1 MYRRMNQKLCLS
13 VRAQNRHRFIHPSPP
28 PPALLI
34 LSLIH
39 THTHTHTNTHTAYA
53 LERLGRTDE
62 ALDLCREVQSHKPT
76 DETVLS
82 TLVLIYK
89 QTGQTREATQ
99 CYEGMCVCMYVCVQA
114 NK

>member
-1 MYRRMNQKLCLS
+1 MLKINIDS
-13 VRAQNRHRFIHPSPP
+13 FISSPF
-28 PPALLI
+28 LLI
-34 LSLIH
+34 ISI
-39 THTHTHTNTHTAYA
+39 THTHARTAYA

-99 CYEGMCVCMYVCVQA
+99 CYEGILFMYIYVCVCVCV
-114 NK
+114 

>member
-1 MYRRMNQKLCLS
+1 
-13 VRAQNRHRFIHPSPP
+13 
-28 PPALLI
+28 
-34 LSLIH
+34 
-39 THTHTHTNTHTAYA
+39 

-99 CYEGMCVCMYVCVQA
+99 CYEGTLFMYIYLYVCVIHVYEIEKREMWEVDEAGGDFAIRIQD
-114 NK
+114 